1 MSKAICEICG
11 TSYPA
16 NADKCPIC
24 GYVPDEDVAA
34 PAAATSSDYVP
45 VKGGRFSSSNVKKR
59 AGAFDAPRN
68 QPAFASAKKKKK
80 SNVGAIIV
88 IVLLLLAILA
98 VGAYIALRFFIPN
111 DFLYQGLDGMNFFG
125 SSQQGVPAE
134 PESDA
139 ETEPEDLLDC
149 KALNIR
155 VDVSLAD
162 VGAAY
167 QLVVAPVPADTDDQ
181 ITYATSDDAVAVVD
195 ETGLITAVG
204 EGTAVITVTC
214 GDVTTDCYVTVTVPE
229 EVPEVLKLALNRKEI
244 EFKSADESWMLY
256 DGEIDPAM
264 IVWSTDD
271 SAVATIEDGKV
282 VAVGNGETIVQ
293 GMYDGQI
300 ATCLITCTFEDDEED
315 PSVSEATGEE
325 EDDNKTYSLHNPQG
339 QANDVTIGVRDTFV
353 LQLVD
358 EEKNVVTDA
367 QWTVEDTNVCTYA
380 DGTVTGVHGGMTK
393 VSATYKGK
401 TYTCIVRVA

>member
-1 MSKAICEICG
+1 MSKVICEICG
-11 TSYPA
+11 TSYPDT
-16 NADKCPIC
+16 ADKCPIC
-24 GYVPDEDVAA
+24 GCVPSEDKAVVG
-34 PAAATSSDYVP
+34 SSSEYVP

-59 AGAFDAPRN
+59 NGAFDAPRN
-68 QPAFASAKKKKK
+68 QPAFASAQKKKK

-125 SSQQGVPAE
+125 SAQQDE
-134 PESDA
+134 PDDVVA
-139 ETEPEDLLDC
+139 TDPVDLLDC

-155 VDVSLAD
+155 VDISLQD
-162 VGAAY
+162 VGATY
-167 QLVVAPVPADTDDQ
+167 QLDVSPVPANTDDL
-181 ITYATSDDAVAVVD
+181 ISYVTNDDAVATVS
-195 ETGLITAVG
+195 ESGLITAVG
-204 EGTAVITVTC
+204 EGNAVITVIC
-214 GDVTTDCYVTVTVPE
+214 GDVSTDCYVTVTVPE
-229 EVPEVLKLALNRKEI
+229 EVPEVLKLTLNRKEI
-244 EFKSADESWMLY
+244 EFKSADESWVLY
-256 DGEIDPAM
+256 DGEIDPAL

-271 SAVATIEDGKV
+271 AAVATIEDGKV
-282 VAVGNGETIVQ
+282 VAVGNGETVVQ
-293 GMYDGQI
+293 GLYDGQI
-300 ATCLITCTFEDDEED
+300 ATCLITCTFEDGEVDS
-315 PSVSEATGEE
+315 SVSEATGEE

-339 QANDVTIGVRDTFV
+339 QASDVTIGVRDTFV